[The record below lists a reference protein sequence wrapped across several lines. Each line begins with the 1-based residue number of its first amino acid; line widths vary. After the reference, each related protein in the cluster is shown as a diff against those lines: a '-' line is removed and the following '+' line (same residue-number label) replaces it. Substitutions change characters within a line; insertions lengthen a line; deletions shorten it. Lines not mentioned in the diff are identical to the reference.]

1 MIDRESLA
9 LDLDNVLYPWVRAV
23 YTYWKIYYNYT
34 GLEYTFF
41 KNIDSIIPKET
52 QDYIVNIDTI
62 YTSFVPESRLIQLL
76 NKLGEKYSLYYITAR
91 PDSVRRITE
100 KYLRDF
106 HFPQDTN
113 LIFSKD
119 KDTMARLLK
128 LDYFV
133 EDSVKNAEKLKN
145 ICTTF
150 LVKTPYNETY
160 SGEVPML
167 NSIYCLEGVL
177 L

>member
-1 MIDRESLA
+1 LERPAIGIDM
-9 LDLDNVLYPWVRAV
+9 DGVTYPWVKAV
-23 YTYWKIYYNYT
+23 YTHWKMYYGYT
-34 GLEYTFF
+34 GDEYYFYQNVD
-41 KNIDSIIPKET
+41 NILSKEE
-52 QDYIVNIDTI
+52 QDYIVTIPQI
-62 YTSFVPESRLIQLL
+62 YTSFVPENKLIQLL
-76 NKLGEKYSLYYITAR
+76 NKLGEKFSLYYITAR
-91 PDSVRRITE
+91 PECVRRVTE
-100 KYLRDF
+100 NYLRDF

-160 SGEVPML
+160 SGEVPMIDSL
-167 NSIYCLEGVL
+167 YCLEEIL